1 MKNLKYALHS
11 AAALAVVSL
20 AAACSNED
28 GLEGSPSGVKETV
41 TLMAWQPGSEGE
53 TRVGFDRNGNAY
65 WQGEDAIGV
74 WSNGDAKFVSFGI
87 ATGAG
92 TAKASFS
99 GEVTGGVGKYAVYPY
114 NEKHSIQDDVL
125 TYNRPVEYTYT
136 SVDKTFLL
144 TDNSG
149 NSFNMPMYGTV
160 ADGKVSFKNLGG
172 VICLKIDK
180 MPAGSGT
187 VTVTATGKQLCGT
200 FTASLAATTPEI
212 TTTASDA
219 DNTVSF
225 EYSGATA
232 DSPGVFYLP
241 AATGDYTLTVVVSD
255 DKKTSTTIHSVKMV
269 REGLKV
275 VKVTTEY
282 ILVSKTIDGHNFVD
296 LGLSSGILWAE
307 TNIGATTAYDDGNYY
322 AWGETVSKSSYSWNS
337 YKYGTS
343 SSSLTKYTSS
353 DKTTL
358 EASDDA
364 ATVNWGSGC
373 RMPTKEELEE
383 LKNNCAWTCVSMTNS
398 AGETIG
404 CYKVASNNN
413 GNFIYLPASGYRD
426 GGSLGRHGLSGL
438 YWSSTLRTGG
448 ISYAY
453 YLSFNSGDHGV
464 GYGDRYSG
472 QSVRPV
478 AEP

>member
-125 TYNRPVEYTYT
+125 TYNLPVEYTYT

-180 MPAGSGT
+180 MPAMSGKVI
-187 VTVTATGKQLCGT
+187 VTEASNRLCGSFSAT
-200 FTASLAATTPEI
+200 LTEATPQIVTEAS
-212 TTTASDA
+212 ASDA
-219 DNTVSF
+219 DDKAVTFNF
-225 EYSGATA
+225 SGATA
-232 DSPGVFYLP
+232 GESGVFYLP
-241 AATGDYTLTVVVSD
+241 VATGSYALSVLVSGDTQYSYTTGYSVTVDRSGLQVVN
-255 DKKTSTTIHSVKMV
+255 
-269 REGLKV
+269 
-275 VKVTTEY
+275 VTT
-282 ILVSKTIDGHNFVD
+282 
-296 LGLSSGILWAE
+296 
-307 TNIGATTAYDDGNYY
+307 
-322 AWGETVSKSSYSWNS
+322 S
-337 YKYGTS
+337 YKANT
-343 SSSLTKYTSS
+343 
-353 DKTTL
+353 
-358 EASDDA
+358 
-364 ATVNWGSGC
+364 
-373 RMPTKEELEE
+373 R
-383 LKNNCAWTCVSMTNS
+383 
-398 AGETIG
+398 TI
-404 CYKVASNNN
+404 NE
-413 GNFIYLPASGYRD
+413 
-426 GGSLGRHGLSGL
+426 
-438 YWSSTLRTGG
+438 ST
-448 ISYAY
+448 
-453 YLSFNSGDHGV
+453 
-464 GYGDRYSG
+464 
-472 QSVRPV
+472 
-478 AEP
+478 